1 MRAFCKIKNKAGKP
15 ALNSPPLPLNLEGL
29 VRFVRQM
36 RPRQRHLPY
45 ASVRILAERF
55 CIIGN
60 EVSYDTKNRL
70 LPRTTAC
77 KTSSSVGFQGTFL

>member
-1 MRAFCKIKNKAGKP
+1 
-15 ALNSPPLPLNLEGL
+15 
-29 VRFVRQM
+29 M

-60 EVSYDTKNRL
+60 KISYDTKKSADGA
-70 LPRTTAC
+70 LPACMIVQPTA
-77 KTSSSVGFQGTFL
+77 